1 MEEKLKWAITDLNKK
16 KNPKNYGD
24 REIAHEELNLLYSKN
39 QNTVINHT
47 MERIY
52 NMCFNSILSKLNL
65 IKIIVIFK
73 ALLT

>member
-1 MEEKLKWAITDLNKK
+1 MEEKLKWAITDLNNKK

-24 REIAHEELNLLYSKN
+24 REIAHEEPNLLYSKN

-52 NMCFNSILSKLNL
+52 NVFQFNP
-65 IKIIVIFK
+65 IKVKFNQNNSYF
-73 ALLT
+73 